1 MKSHELRELS
11 VAELESRLNDEI
23 QSIKQIRFNK
33 AVAGPG
39 DNPAKLRNHRRE
51 LARIKTILAEKSGE
65 TPLNES
71 TD

>member
-11 VAELESRLNDEI
+11 VAELESRHNDEI
-23 QSIKQIRFNK
+23 KAIKQIRFNK

-39 DNPAKLRNHRRE
+39 DNPAKLRVHRRE
-51 LARIKTILAEKSGE
+51 LARIKTILAEKPTDE
-65 TPLNES
+65 LVNES

>member
-23 QSIKQIRFNK
+23 QAMKQIRFNK

-39 DNPAKLRNHRRE
+39 DNPAKLRIHRRE

-65 TPLNES
+65 ELVNES